1 MVVTN
6 ISSADLRSALV
17 AAGEWQRAT
26 TLHELACVATATLHE
41 LIDCE
46 GVGWNEVDLQGQDVR
61 AITSPIEYFD
71 PAHVEN
77 LNRLIAEHPVVRYV
91 AHTGDTSATK
101 ISDFV
106 SAREF
111 HALEIYADFF
121 RPLGAEDLLAVLVQA
136 APVMIGIAFTRPR
149 RSYTER
155 DRELL
160 NLVRPHLAT
169 AYANVA
175 AREALERGLEGRRV
189 VRLTTKGAL
198 AEPCPLLDEWFG
210 GTPRRLEPGV
220 YARDGAELVVRRVDD
235 VLILE
240 ERRFRPDPE
249 RVRTLGLSAREA
261 EVLSLAG
268 RGLTDGQ
275 IARELYLSAR
285 TVAKHLEHAYAKLGT
300 HTRSD
305 AVAQLLGRYPLRD
318 PTISV

>member
-1 MVVTN
+1 VTN
-6 ISSADLRSALV
+6 ISSADLRHALV
-17 AAGEWQRAT
+17 AAGEWQRAA
-26 TLHELACVATATLHE
+26 TLHELACVATTTLHA

-46 GVGWNEVDLQGQDVR
+46 GVGWNEVDLEGHDVR
-61 AITSPIEYFD
+61 AVTSPVEFFD
-71 PAHVEN
+71 PTHVES
-77 LNRLIAEHPVVRYV
+77 LNRLLPEHPIIRHV
-91 AHTGDTSATK
+91 ARTGDTSATK

-160 NLVRPHLAT
+160 NLLRPHLAT
-169 AYANVA
+169 AYANIA

-198 AEPCPLLDEWFG
+198 AEACPLLDEWFG
-210 GTPRRLEPGV
+210 ATPRRLEPGV

-240 ERRFRPDPE
+240 ERRFRPDPA
-249 RVRTLGLSAREA
+249 RVRALGVSSREA
-261 EVLSLAG
+261 EVLSLAA

-275 IARELYLSAR
+275 IAHELYLSVR
-285 TVAKHLEHAYAKLGT
+285 TVAKHLEHAYAKLGV
-300 HTRSD
+300 HTRSE
-305 AVAQLLGRYPLRD
+305 AVEQLLGGNSLRD

>member
-1 MVVTN
+1 MTN
-6 ISSADLRSALV
+6 ISSADLRYALV
-17 AAGEWQRAT
+17 AAGEWQRAA

-46 GVGWNEVDLQGQDVR
+46 GVGWNEVDLEGRDVR
-61 AITSPIEYFD
+61 AVTSPVEFFD

-77 LNRLIAEHPVVRYV
+77 LNRLIAEHPIVRHV

-111 HALEIYADFF
+111 HSLEIYADFF
-121 RPLGAEDLLAVLVQA
+121 RPLGAEDLLAVVIQA
-136 APVMIGIAFTRPR
+136 APVMIGLAFTRPR

-160 NLVRPHLAT
+160 NLMGPHLAS
-169 AYANVA
+169 AHANVG

-189 VRLTTKGAL
+189 VRLTAKGSL
-198 AEPCPLLDEWFG
+198 AEACPLLDEWFG
-210 GTPRRLEPGV
+210 TTPRHLEPGV
-220 YARDGAELVVRRVDD
+220 YTRDGAELVVRRVDD

-240 ERRFRPDPE
+240 ERRFRPDPV
-249 RVRTLGLSAREA
+249 RVQALGLSSREA
-261 EVLSLAG
+261 EVLSLVA

-275 IARELYLSAR
+275 IAHELYLSAR
-285 TVAKHLEHAYAKLGT
+285 TVAKHLEHAYAKLGA
-300 HTRSD
+300 HTRSE
-305 AVAQLLGRYPLRD
+305 AVALLLNGQPLRG